1 MQEPKHLSRMFC
13 GGGAG
18 GGLGARGGA
27 QDDRSGDYGW
37 RVARPRFRGLI
48 LDFAGVMTTNMVEV
62 IELFEARE
70 HIRPESFLRAWASE
84 EGQDLYRQLELGRI
98 SQTLWNE
105 GFASLLGIPDENLMG
120 RLLYFL
126 DPAHEVLKLARQA
139 RNAGVRTAV
148 LSNSLGHDPHDPY
161 AGYNLP
167 SLVDVVVF
175 SDDHGVRKPDRAIFE
190 ITLDLLAVPAMSC
203 VFADDTEANLVTA
216 AAMGMTVV
224 HALDEQETARRL
236 RSLLGLA
243 GRLSLYCAEEVP
255 YGWRASMTREF
266 PPQAGQR

>member
-1 MQEPKHLSRMFC
+1 
-13 GGGAG
+13 
-18 GGLGARGGA
+18 
-27 QDDRSGDYGW
+27 
-37 RVARPRFRGLI
+37 
-48 LDFAGVMTTNMVEV
+48 MVEV

-70 HIRPESFLRAWASE
+70 HLRPGAFLRAWASE

-98 SQTLWNE
+98 GQSTWNG
-105 GFASLLGIPDENLMG
+105 GFASLLGYLWVRNLMG

-126 DPAHEVLKLARQA
+126 DPAHDVLKLARQA

-148 LSNSLGHDPHDPY
+148 LSNCLGHDPHDPY

-190 ITLDLLAVPAMSC
+190 ITLDLLAVPAVSC

-224 HALDEQETARRL
+224 HALDEQETAGRL

-243 GRLSLYCAEEVP
+243 RRLPCRFEEVP
-255 YGWRASMTREF
+255 HAWGARMTREF
-266 PPQAGQR
+266 PRRPASVESDRAESTPRMQRTAWAACSTAASRSCRARCASAARAR